1 MAKLYVTEYPDLP
14 GDFARYAP
22 QVVRDPPIVDQV
34 PVAIGASAVAS
45 NPFDPRTRIVRLHTD
60 AICSIAIGPPA
71 TTVATA
77 NSQRLAANQTEYKM
91 VVGAAGHVV
100 SVITNT

>member
-14 GDFARYAP
+14 GAYATWAP
-22 QVVRDPPIVDQV
+22 QVVRDPPLVDQV
-34 PVAIGASAVAS
+34 PVAIGAGAVSSAAFS
-45 NPFDPRTRIVRLHTD
+45 NMTKIVRLHTD
-60 AICSIAIGPPA
+60 AICSIAIGPA
-71 TTVATA
+71 ASTTATA

-91 VVGAAGHVV
+91 VIPGHVV